1 MVDRHTI
8 HLRTYERGVEA
19 ETLACGS
26 GSIAA
31 ALIGALVHKV
41 ESPVT
46 VVPKSGL
53 PLSVTFRRD
62 GERFTDVTLT
72 GEARAIYD
80 GLMRSDA
87 WEYEL
92 L

>member
-1 MVDRHTI
+1 MSTVRTAPIMRH
-8 HLRTYERGVEA
+8 
-19 ETLACGS
+19 
-26 GSIAA
+26 
-31 ALIGALVHKV
+31 KNQ
-41 ESPVT
+41 PT
-46 VVPKSGL
+46 VKA
-53 PLSVTFRRD
+53 PLSVRLTASPAARLLLAPGVLCAD
-62 GERFTDVTLT
+62 NLTLT